1 MNDPDETLNPVAEPT
16 DAAVDTD
23 VEVDAE
29 SASVSEAGNDIEL
42 DQLESDL
49 ESVDAAL
56 RALDSDEIDQAEAL
70 AAALIDEAPAED

>member
-1 MNDPDETLNPVAEPT
+1 MNDSDETLNPVAEPT

-29 SASVSEAGNDIEL
+29 SASVSEAENDIEL

>member
-1 MNDPDETLNPVAEPT
+1 MHDPDETLNSAADPT

-23 VEVDAE
+23 VEVAAE
-29 SASVSEAGNDIEL
+29 PIPASGAENDTEL

-56 RALDSDEIDQAEAL
+56 RALDADEIGQAEAL
-70 AAALIDEAPAED
+70 TAALANEVPAED

>member
-1 MNDPDETLNPVAEPT
+1 MHDPDEPLNPVVGST
-16 DAAVDTD
+16 DAAARTD
-23 VEVDAE
+23 AEVDADP
-29 SASVSEAGNDIEL
+29 APAGDAENDTEL

-70 AAALIDEAPAED
+70 TAALGDEASVED

>member
-1 MNDPDETLNPVAEPT
+1 MHDPDEPLNPAVEST
-16 DAAVDTD
+16 DATVDTD
-23 VEVDAE
+23 AEVDADPAPAKAVE
-29 SASVSEAGNDIEL
+29 NDTEL

-70 AAALIDEAPAED
+70 TVALGDEAPTED

>member
-1 MNDPDETLNPVAEPT
+1 MHDPDETLNPVPEPT

-29 SASVSEAGNDIEL
+29 PASASEAVNDIEL
-42 DQLESDL
+42 DQFESDL

-56 RALDSDEIDQAEAL
+56 RALDSNEIDQAEAL